1 MRTGAMFC
9 CCSFRKICTQEQI
22 RTGNQKKRSR
32 KCIAVAGALLTGG
45 CLYVTYEAL
54 SLRIGLTVHTN
65 AVDSEKLKSYVYVYR
80 EPALPLARSGLTD
93 LLKWHL
99 QRLAH
104 RLHEASA
111 WLLQRPVEE
120 VLVPTSHR
128 ELNLSPWILLKRCMS
143 GEATQRQKAIL
154 ELSAI
159 HNWDAAQ
166 YRSVAQACDPAT
178 TIILARCKDVDRR
191 FFLPPPWQQRDTRLD
206 ESLQAVLLNL
216 PTGDVDPCVSRLTSL
231 VLSDSSQTRTRS
243 EAAHWTFVGEILP
256 GQRPSTPVSEDQ
268 VESICVKVI
277 LQHSKLPRRCE
288 QLVHLGVLDLLLRL
302 IEQDGVGPQLQHNA
316 LRVVG
321 NLAMQ
326 PHLHST
332 IVQSGWVRVLVER
345 LQSGRVID
353 EALAARALANM
364 DRETVREHYPDGVYL
379 LHPQQITTL
388 NTTGDVLFVHGLLG
402 AAFKTW
408 RLRDPEASV
417 HLSGGKYRDVS
428 QCWPKSWL
436 GEDCPENRV
445 LSVEYD
451 TRLSDW
457 FLECPADSCNV
468 SINVYCR
475 RSLAYRSREMLAK
488 LQVAGV
494 GEKPIVWVTHSLG
507 GLMVKQMLVDAAS
520 NPAACDVLANTR
532 AVVFFGVPHS
542 GSRLAELSLAVR
554 FVLFPSAE
562 IAELRRD
569 SAMLQELHKRFT
581 ELVRRH
587 GIKVLSF
594 GETQP
599 TTLGMLRTLIVST
612 ESADPGVG
620 EFETVPVDHLNVC
633 KPEGR
638 HSPIYQR
645 TLELICTSLAPQQAT
660 PSGGPDQL

>member
-111 WLLQRPVEE
+111 WLLQRPVEGEKCPCEPDLAE

-457 FLECPADSCNV
+457 FLECPADSCK
-468 SINVYCR
+468 

-507 GLMVKQMLVDAAS
+507 
-520 NPAACDVLANTR
+520 
-532 AVVFFGVPHS
+532 
-542 GSRLAELSLAVR
+542 
-554 FVLFPSAE
+554 AE

>member
-1 MRTGAMFC
+1 MP
-9 CCSFRKICTQEQI
+9 
-22 RTGNQKKRSR
+22 RSR
-32 KCIAVAGALLTGG
+32 
-45 CLYVTYEAL
+45 
-54 SLRIGLTVHTN
+54 
-65 AVDSEKLKSYVYVYR
+65 
-80 EPALPLARSGLTD
+80 
-93 LLKWHL
+93 
-99 QRLAH
+99 Q
-104 RLHEASA
+104 
-111 WLLQRPVEE
+111 
-120 VLVPTSHR
+120 
-128 ELNLSPWILLKRCMS
+128 ELNLSPWDVLKRCLS

-159 HNWDAAQ
+159 HHWDAAH

-178 TIILARCKDVDRR
+178 TIILARSKDVDRR
-191 FFLPPPWQQRDTRLD
+191 FFLPPPRQQHNTRLD
-206 ESLQAVLLNL
+206 ESLQGVLLNL
-216 PTGDVDPCVSRLTSL
+216 PTGDMDPCVCRLTSL
-231 VLSDSSQTRTRS
+231 ILSDSSQTRMRS
-243 EAAHWTFVGEILP
+243 EAAHWTFVGEMLP
-256 GQRPSTPVSEDQ
+256 GQRPSTPISEDQ
-268 VESICVKVI
+268 VESMCVKVI
-277 LQHSKLPRRCE
+277 LQHSKLPSHCE
-288 QLVHLGVLDLLLRL
+288 QLVRLGVLDLLLRL
-302 IEQDGVGPQLQHNA
+302 IERDDVRPQLQHHA
-316 LRVVG
+316 MRIVG

-364 DRETVREHYPDGVYL
+364 DRETVRGQYPDGVYL
-379 LHPQQITTL
+379 LHPQQITML
-388 NTTGDVLFVHGLLG
+388 NTTGDILFVHGLLG

-457 FLECPADSCNV
+457 FPECPSDS
-468 SINVYCR
+468 YK

-488 LQVAGV
+488 LQAAGV

-520 NPAACDVLANTR
+520 NPATGGVLSNTR
-532 AVVFFGVPHS
+532 AVVFFGVPHC

-569 SAMLQELHKRFT
+569 SAMLRDLHKQFT
-581 ELVRRH
+581 ELVRLR
-587 GIKVLSF
+587 GIRVLSF

-599 TTLGMLRTLIVST
+599 TTLGMLRSLIVST

-645 TLELICTSLAPQQAT
+645 TLELISTSLAPQQTA
-660 PSGGPDQL
+660 PSEGPDQL